1 MIFVDFASLET
12 RSPIR
17 YRPSFLRAFRLP
29 LELESKLNLIQI
41 YGRRRKSFFNRKS

>member
-1 MIFVDFASLET
+1 MIFVDFASIET

-29 LELESKLNLIQI
+29 LELESKLNLILI
-41 YGRRRKSFFNRKS
+41 YGRRKSIFNRKS